1 MQLYETADEL
11 KDLFK
16 SILPKNSL
24 LKTILKIDTYQDR
37 NEVCDIL
44 LSYLGNNF
52 FATLGKIRADEQIK
66 DKWDELTL
74 TERIE
79 MLEEMPDMD
88 SLDIDNVED
97 PDSLENLLNKS
108 FSRLPKQ
115 VRESIE
121 IWNTLIEKALE
132 PKYIIREK
140 LLQKICQYDVPDE
153 PDKKKNCS

>member
-1 MQLYETADEL
+1 MQLYETVDEL

-52 FATLGKIRADEQIK
+52 FATLGKIRGDVETK
-66 DKWDELTL
+66 DKWDTLELAG
-74 TERIE
+74 RIE
-79 MLEEMPDMD
+79 MLEEMPNIE

-97 PDSLENLLNKS
+97 TDSLENLLNTN

-115 VRESIE
+115 VRKKIE
-121 IWNTLIEKALE
+121 IWNEKSLD
-132 PKYIIREK
+132 PI
-140 LLQKICQYDVPDE
+140 
-153 PDKKKNCS
+153 